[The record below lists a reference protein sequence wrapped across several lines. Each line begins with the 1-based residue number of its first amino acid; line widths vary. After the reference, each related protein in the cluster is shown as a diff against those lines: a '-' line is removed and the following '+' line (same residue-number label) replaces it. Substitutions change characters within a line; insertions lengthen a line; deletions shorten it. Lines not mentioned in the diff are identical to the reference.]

1 MKHNEILGRGE
12 ESKNGCL
19 MTVTIKDI
27 ARKVGKST
35 TTVSRALN
43 NYDDISSETKEIVR
57 KAAAELGY
65 SPNAAAQRLQKRC
78 ADTVGFILPTFGPR
92 FSDPFFSEFIAGIG
106 NKLAEFGI
114 DLLVSTRSPG
124 EEELDAYKNNVQGR
138 RVDGFIVVRTRLK
151 DERINYLKQ
160 VNFPFVAFGRMNGEI
175 DFPFVDED
183 GEKGMI
189 LVVDHLR
196 NLGHSRI
203 GVITPPAHF
212 TFTHYRIMG
221 IKKRLIESGIQLN
234 DELVI
239 NGDLTQ
245 RGGFQQSQ
253 TLLDLPE
260 PPTAIIAGNDLMA
273 FGAMSAA
280 QERGLIVGKDISITG
295 FDDIPMA
302 EHSHPPLTTINQPIY
317 SIGSKVCEMLVKIIN
332 EEKIDDRQVLLTP
345 SLIIRQSTGPSKL
358 VR

>member
-1 MKHNEILGRGE
+1 
-12 ESKNGCL
+12 

-27 ARKVGKST
+27 AKKIGKST

-43 NYDDISSETKEIVR
+43 DYDDISRETKEIVR
-57 KAAAELGY
+57 KAAADLGY
-65 SPNAAAQRLQKRC
+65 SPNATAQRLQKRS

-114 DLLVSTRSPG
+114 DLLVSTRTPG
-124 EEELDAYKNNVQGR
+124 GQELDAYKNNVQGR

-151 DERINYLKQ
+151 DERINYLKR
-160 VNFPFVAFGRMNGEI
+160 VGFPFVAFGRMNGEI

-183 GEKGMI
+183 GEKGMM
-189 LVVDHLR
+189 LVVDHLL
-196 NLGHSRI
+196 NLGHTRI
-203 GVITPPAHF
+203 GVITPPIHF
-212 TFTHYRIMG
+212 TFSYYRISG
-221 IKKRLIESGIQLN
+221 IKKRLNEAGIQLN
-234 DELVI
+234 SNLII

-245 RGGFQQSQ
+245 RGGFQQTQ

-317 SIGSKVCEMLVKIIN
+317 SIGSKVCEMLVKLIN
-332 EEKIDDRQVLLTP
+332 DEGLDNKQVILSP
-345 SLIIRQSTGPSKL
+345 SLIVRQSTGPPKMS
-358 VR
+358 